1 MPLSYATPFILT
13 DPGFLFW
20 APLASTEPTHAA
32 LTSTY
37 DADPWPGAWIA
48 LGATEDG
55 SKIAYDTKVEP
66 IRVAEFFDPIRY
78 STVERSG
85 SISFMLTNYTLN
97 TVKRV
102 FNGGT
107 LATVSGTGATL
118 SSSYVLPTP
127 GAEVRVMIGWESL
140 DHTVRVVMYQCIN
153 SGTVEQAFQRAP
165 AKAMLPC
172 TFQFEVPTSG
182 IPIKYYAAGPPR
194 LGT

>member
-1 MPLSYATPFILT
+1 MPLTYATPLILT
-13 DPGFLFW
+13 DPGYLFW
-20 APLASTEPTHAA
+20 APLSSTEPTHAA
-32 LTSTY
+32 LASTY
-37 DADPWPGAWIA
+37 DADVWPAAWIP
-48 LGATEDG
+48 LGVTEDG
-55 SKIAYDTKVEP
+55 TKLNYETKVEP

-97 TVKRV
+97 TLKRV

-107 LATVSGTGATL
+107 LATVSGSGATL
-118 SSSYVLPTP
+118 SSSYVLPVP
-127 GAEVRVMIGWESL
+127 GAEVRAMIGWESL
-140 DHTVRVVMYQCIN
+140 DHTVRVIMFQAIN
-153 SGTVEQAFQRAP
+153 SGTIEQAFQRAP

-182 IPIKYYAAGPPR
+182 IPVKYYAAGTAR